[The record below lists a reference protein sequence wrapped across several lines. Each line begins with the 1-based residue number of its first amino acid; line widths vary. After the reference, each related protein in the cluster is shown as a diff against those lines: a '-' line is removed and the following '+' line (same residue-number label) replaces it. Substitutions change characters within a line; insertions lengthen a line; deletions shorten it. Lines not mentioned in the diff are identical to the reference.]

1 MNTALIGKA
10 SGAGNFIYQLYTHKM
25 RHEIADTRRLGLKYK
40 MHIQDK
46 QNDGNEASTVNS
58 RENNKSTK

>member
-40 MHIQDK
+40 MHIYRISKMTAMKLLQ
-46 QNDGNEASTVNS
+46 
-58 RENNKSTK
+58 